1 MSANQR
7 PTNNAKNRVRF
18 PAFKLECPGT
28 VNDYK
33 RVREKIRLIK
43 DAYPNSKMTNTDIIE
58 LALSSLLF
66 MRIASMWQ
74 ELETIFYVT
83 NNCCMK
89 DRLISSKITY
99 Q

>member
-7 PTNNAKNRVRF
+7 PTDNTKKRVRF

-28 VNDYK
+28 VNDSK

-58 LALSSLLF
+58 LALNSLLS
-66 MRIASMWQ
+66 RDSV
-74 ELETIFYVT
+74 TIRCD
-83 NNCCMK
+83 NNCRMK